1 MERVVKEEEVSF
13 LRTLSDGLKKID
25 QIIRKNNGDVDGKQV
40 FELYDTYG
48 FPSDL
53 TALILSEKGLSFN
66 QEDFDI
72 AMQQQKEKIEKD
84 GKLDKRDWIILIE
97 DDEQEFVGYN
107 NLEVDVRITRY
118 RGEI

>member
-1 MERVVKEEEVSF
+1 
-13 LRTLSDGLKKID
+13 
-25 QIIRKNNGDVDGKQV
+25 
-40 FELYDTYG
+40 
-48 FPSDL
+48 
-53 TALILSEKGLSFN
+53 
-66 QEDFDI
+66 
-72 AMQQQKEKIEKD
+72 MQQQKERSKKD